1 MALVGVS
8 RRGLS
13 PGDLWQGERVAG
25 RLWGECSRLRGQKL
39 DLMGWMYKLE
49 VIGASER
56 WGCVSAQM
64 PADRPSVVCTGPAG
78 RWRSRARVH
87 LCLQTDRGDSLSLA
101 ASAVDGVSRSSPGIL
116 ISPLCPAIRAAKI
129 KIATTPNADGDA
141 EKMDP

>member
-1 MALVGVS
+1 MC

-56 WGCVSAQM
+56 WGGCPVKGQQTDPAWSAQG
-64 PADRPSVVCTGPAG
+64 PADQR
-78 RWRSRARVH
+78 RSRARGH
-87 LCLQTDRGDSLSLA
+87 LCPQTDGGESLSLA
-101 ASAVDGVSRSSPGIL
+101 ASAVDGP
-116 ISPLCPAIRAAKI
+116 
-129 KIATTPNADGDA
+129 
-141 EKMDP
+141 